1 MTHAEMNEL
10 YELYALGALEIEA
23 ASEID
28 QHLADG
34 CAYCTE
40 HVGEAVYASAMLSSL
55 AEPLTPPAEVRTRLL
70 AGLRTQTVAVAAP
83 SGKKRRWS
91 FAIPAL
97 AAACVALLAF
107 SLWSGI
113 ETRQLRTDLD
123 KVIGERNQLQS
134 ALEILSRSQTR
145 TVQFGT
151 SDAVAHGRIFVNKG
165 GGFVVVA
172 SDLPPIAS
180 NQTFELWLVPPKGAP
195 QPAGLARAGASGGF
209 VHVSQTPVDPTQ
221 IAAIAVSVEP
231 QGGSSAPTTKPFL
244 IVPLG

>member
-1 MTHAEMNEL
+1 MTHAEMNEV

-40 HVGEAVYASAMLSSL
+40 QVGEAVYASAMLSSL
-55 AEPLTPPAEVRTRLL
+55 AEPLSPPTEVRTRLL
-70 AGLRTQTVAVAAP
+70 AGLRTQTVPVVLP
-83 SGKKRRWS
+83 SRKPRWS
-91 FAIPAL
+91 VAIPAL
-97 AAACVALLAF
+97 GAACLALLAF
-107 SLWSGI
+107 SLWLGV
-113 ETRQLRTDLD
+113 ETGQLRTDLN

-180 NQTFELWLVPPKGAP
+180 DQTFELWLVPPKGAP
-195 QPAGLARAGASGGF
+195 RPAGLARAGASGGF

-221 IAAIAVSVEP
+221 IAAVAVSVEP
-231 QGGSSAPTTKPFL
+231 RGGSNAPTTKPFL